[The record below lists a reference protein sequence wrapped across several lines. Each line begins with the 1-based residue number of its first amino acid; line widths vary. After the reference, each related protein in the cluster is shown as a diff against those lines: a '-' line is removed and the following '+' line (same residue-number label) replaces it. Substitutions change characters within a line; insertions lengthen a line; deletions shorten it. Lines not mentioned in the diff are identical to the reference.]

1 MMYEHYNSTNE
12 YCMNSDTIG
21 SNNCMHTPRRLK
33 LPSATNIAVTYSD
46 INGRSARLAVDEI

>member
-1 MMYEHYNSTNE
+1 
-12 YCMNSDTIG
+12 MNSDTIG